1 MSKRDGIEPKRVYI
15 ADSFTDDALKVLQN
29 SSALE
34 VDYRPGLALE
44 EKLAAVAPAHALI
57 VRSATKVKGALL
69 EAGAKLELIVR
80 AGVGVDNIDV
90 EAATR
95 KGVVVQNVPEGNT
108 RSAAEHAVALI
119 LALARN
125 VPQANA
131 SLKAGEWER
140 KKFMGVEL
148 RGKSLGVVGLG
159 RIGRHVV
166 EMASGLG
173 FRILAFDPFVAPTL
187 AEQLNVELVQDLEEL
202 ASRVDF
208 MTVHVPLLTETKG
221 LIGEKVLAR
230 ARPGMRLVN
239 CARGGI
245 VDESALLKALESG
258 RISGAALDVFAE
270 EPPGLTALVAHPAVI
285 VTPHLGASTRE
296 AEENVAL
303 DAARMVVD
311 YFEHRRLHSAVNA
324 VHLAP
329 DLRDDLQPYRELALR
344 LGRLQ
349 AQLLEENPERVVVK
363 YYGKLF
369 TERIQSYL
377 TNSVLEGFIGRRSAQ
392 PVNFINAR
400 ALAKDQ
406 GLAVEER
413 SEGQSR
419 YFVNMLR
426 VEVSGSGR
434 SREVG
439 GTIRG
444 RSGLRLVSLDGY
456 HFDAVLEGAM
466 ILTKNE
472 DRPGIIGAIGSALG
486 AQNVNVSY
494 MSLGRDV
501 SGGTAVSV
509 LNTDEPVGQEVIDEL
524 VSNAG
529 ILWVKA
535 VMVD

>member
-1 MSKRDGIEPKRVYI
+1 MSDSGERKRVYI
-15 ADSFTDDALKVLQN
+15 ADSFSEDALKVLQD
-29 SSALE
+29 SRGLE
-34 VDYRPGLALE
+34 VDYRPGLPLE
-44 EKLAAVAPAHALI
+44 QKLAAVALARALI
-57 VRSATKVKGALL
+57 VRSATTVKGELL
-69 EAGAKLELIVR
+69 EAGENLQLIVR

-95 KGVVVQNVPEGNT
+95 KGVLVQNVPEGNT
-108 RSAAEHAVALI
+108 RSAAEHAVALL

-131 SLKAGEWER
+131 SMKDGQWER
-140 KKFMGVEL
+140 KKFMGVEI
-148 RGKSLGVVGLG
+148 RDKSLGVVGLG

-173 FRILAFDPFVAPTL
+173 FRVLAFDPFVAPTM

-208 MTVHVPLLTETKG
+208 MTVHVPLLPETRG
-221 LIGEKVLAR
+221 LIGEKVLSR
-230 ARPGMRLVN
+230 ARPGMRLIN

-245 VDESALLKALESG
+245 VDESALLKALEAG
-258 RISGAALDVFAE
+258 KVGGAALDVFAE
-270 EPPGLTALVAHPAVI
+270 EPPGLTELVAHPGVV

-296 AEENVAL
+296 AQENVAL
-303 DAARMVVD
+303 GAARLVVD
-311 YFEHRRLHSAVNA
+311 FFEHGKLHSAVNA
-324 VHLAP
+324 VYLDP
-329 DLRDDLQPYRELALR
+329 DLRDDVQPYRELALK

-349 AQLLEENPERVVVK
+349 AQLLDGNPERVVMN

-369 TERIQSYL
+369 TDRIQSYL
-377 TNSVLEGFIGRRSAQ
+377 TNSVLEGFIAGRSAQ
-392 PVNFINAR
+392 PVNFVNAR

-406 GLAVEER
+406 GLSVEER

-426 VEVSGSGR
+426 VEVSGSGAN
-434 SREVG
+434 REVG

-444 RSGLRLVSLDGY
+444 RSGLRLVSLDEY
-456 HFDAVLEGAM
+456 HFDAVLEGTM
-466 ILTKNE
+466 VLTKNE

-494 MSLGRDV
+494 MSLGRDK
-501 SGGTAVSV
+501 SGGTAVSI
-509 LNTDEPVGQEVIDEL
+509 LNVDDPVGQKVIDEL

-535 VMVD
+535 VTVD

>member
-1 MSKRDGIEPKRVYI
+1 MSDRGERKRVYI
-15 ADSFTDDALKVLQN
+15 ADSFSEDALKVLQD
-29 SSALE
+29 SSGLE
-34 VDYRPGLALE
+34 VDYRPDLPPE
-44 EKLAAVAPAHALI
+44 EKLAAVALARALI
-57 VRSATKVKGALL
+57 VRSATMVNGELL
-69 EAGAKLELIVR
+69 EAGETLELIVR

-95 KGVVVQNVPEGNT
+95 KGVLVQNVPEGNT
-108 RSAAEHAVALI
+108 RSAAEHAVALL

-131 SLKAGEWER
+131 SMKAGEWQR
-140 KKFMGVEL
+140 KKFMGVEI
-148 RGKSLGVVGLG
+148 RNKSLGVVGLG

-173 FRILAFDPFVAPTL
+173 FRVLAFDPFVAPTL
-187 AEQLNVELVQDLEEL
+187 AEQLNVELIQDLQEL

-208 MTVHVPLLTETKG
+208 MTVHVPLLPQTRG
-221 LIGEKVLAR
+221 LIGEKVFSS

-245 VDESALLKALESG
+245 VDETALLNALEAG
-258 RISGAALDVFAE
+258 QVGGAALDVFAE
-270 EPPGLTALVAHPAVI
+270 EPPGRTELVVHPGVV

-296 AEENVAL
+296 AQENVAL
-303 DAARMVVD
+303 GAATLVVD
-311 YFEHRRLHSAVNA
+311 FFEHGKLHSAVNA
-324 VHLAP
+324 VYLDP
-329 DLRDDLQPYRELALR
+329 DLRDDVQPYRELALK

-349 AQLLEENPERVVVK
+349 AQLLEGNPGRVVVK

-369 TERIQSYL
+369 SDRIQSYL
-377 TNSVLEGFIGRRSAQ
+377 TNSVLEGFIAGRSAQ

-406 GLAVEER
+406 GLSVEER

-426 VEVSGSGR
+426 VEVSGSGAR
-434 SREVG
+434 REVG

-444 RSGLRLVSLDGY
+444 RGGLRLVSLDEY
-456 HFDAVLEGAM
+456 HFDAVLEGVM

-494 MSLGRDV
+494 MSLGRDK

-509 LNTDEPVGQEVIDEL
+509 LNVDGPVRQKVIDEL
-524 VSNAG
+524 ASNAG
-529 ILWVKA
+529 VLWVKA
-535 VMVD
+535 VTVD